1 MGVGGAYRPSASWIG
16 WPWPASEKD
25 WMIAVSC
32 GWSKAYVSMLDRA
45 SMCLHDAIDNP
56 AIAVARSKNSDAKTA
71 LAAGI
76 ERAYPVMARV
86 IKRRLGQ
93 RDVVLD
99 CLHVIA
105 AGLDFF
111 EGAYNEIEP

>member
-1 MGVGGAYRPSASWIG
+1 MVGAEAERR
-16 WPWPASEKD
+16 
-25 WMIAVSC
+25 
-32 GWSKAYVSMLDRA
+32 L
-45 SMCLHDAIDNP
+45 
-56 AIAVARSKNSDAKTA
+56 SDAKAA

-86 IKRRLGQ
+86 LKRRLGQ
-93 RDVVLD
+93 EEVVLD

-111 EGAYNEIEP
+111 EGDYNEIEP

>member
-1 MGVGGAYRPSASWIG
+1 MVGAEAERR
-16 WPWPASEKD
+16 
-25 WMIAVSC
+25 
-32 GWSKAYVSMLDRA
+32 L
-45 SMCLHDAIDNP
+45 
-56 AIAVARSKNSDAKTA
+56 SDAKAA

-86 IKRRLGQ
+86 IKRRLSQ
-93 RDVVLD
+93 EEVVLD

-111 EGAYNEIEP
+111 EGDYNEIEP

>member
-1 MGVGGAYRPSASWIG
+1 MVGAEAERR
-16 WPWPASEKD
+16 
-25 WMIAVSC
+25 
-32 GWSKAYVSMLDRA
+32 L
-45 SMCLHDAIDNP
+45 
-56 AIAVARSKNSDAKTA
+56 SDAKAA

-86 IKRRLGQ
+86 IKRRLSQ
-93 RDVVLD
+93 EEVVLD

-111 EGAYNEIEP
+111 EGDYNEI

>member
-1 MGVGGAYRPSASWIG
+1 MVGAEAERR
-16 WPWPASEKD
+16 
-25 WMIAVSC
+25 
-32 GWSKAYVSMLDRA
+32 L
-45 SMCLHDAIDNP
+45 
-56 AIAVARSKNSDAKTA
+56 SDAKAA

-86 IKRRLGQ
+86 IKRRLSQ
-93 RDVVLD
+93 EEVVLD

-111 EGAYNEIEP
+111 EGLFGIVLNLS